1 MNTERSLLITILN
14 TMYND
19 NLRQIENLQASN
31 IEIRRL
37 LINYLQNGESE
48 NNTATNNTN
57 NNTNNRT
64 ASNYNYRQSPS
75 TALNDFYNIMN
86 TRYYYPPRTN
96 TQNNSILNRRNA
108 TRIRN
113 RINQNDL
120 FTRNFENFFE
130 PIEIYPT
137 PEQIENATRV
147 AYYNDIVNP
156 TNQSCPISLV
166 PFNDNDLVILI
177 RFCGHIFNREE
188 LYTWFRSSCRC
199 PVCRYDIRDYRN
211 DSLHVDNQNQ
221 NESQNQNQNQDNERN
236 HESTTNENNTNE
248 ENSENDTPPPL
259 EENNNTETILNS
271 LTETIIS
278 NLTNTLLNN
287 YTTTGNNIYGA
298 TTIFDIIY
306 DMSFNPVVDMSLNQP
321 VNTSNIFTRY
331 YTLPNR
337 NRE

>member
-1 MNTERSLLITILN
+1 
-14 TMYND
+14 MYND

-31 IEIRRL
+31 VEIRRL
-37 LINYLQNGESE
+37 LINYLNNNEYNRHHTES
-48 NNTATNNTN
+48 NNTQRPSNN
-57 NNTNNRT
+57 
-64 ASNYNYRQSPS
+64 A
-75 TALNDFYNIMN
+75 ALNDFYNIMN
-86 TRYYYPPRTN
+86 TRYSYPSRTN
-96 TQNNSILNRRNA
+96 TQNNSILNRRNT

-211 DSLHVDNQNQ
+211 DTLHVDNQSQ
-221 NESQNQNQNQDNERN
+221 NESQDQIQNQENERN
-236 HESTTNENNTNE
+236 DENENIGN
-248 ENSENDTPPPL
+248 NDTPPPL
-259 EENNNTETILNS
+259 EENSHNNNTETMLNN

-306 DMSFNPVVDMSLNQP
+306 DMSFNPVMDTSFNP
-321 VNTSNIFTRY
+321 VIDTPNISTRY
-331 YTLPNR
+331 YTFPNR
-337 NRE
+337 NRQ